1 MADSRRS
8 SNVSSVA
15 GPQKAAHDVV
25 VVVVVVA
32 VVAAVVAVVA
42 VVDSDA
48 SMDEAGCSH
57 WSQPVASQSRAA

>member
-1 MADSRRS
+1 LADSRRS

-25 VVVVVVA
+25 VVVV
-32 VVAAVVAVVA
+32 AVVAVVVA
-42 VVDSDA
+42 VVVDSDV

>member
-25 VVVVVVA
+25 VVVV
-32 VVAAVVAVVA
+32 AVVAVVVA
-42 VVDSDA
+42 VVVDSDA

>member
-1 MADSRRS
+1 LADSRRS

-25 VVVVVVA
+25 VVVVA
-32 VVAAVVAVVA
+32 VVAAVVVAV
-42 VVDSDA
+42 VVDSDV

>member
-25 VVVVVVA
+25 VVVVVA
-32 VVAAVVAVVA
+32 A